1 MNGERHPGDCL
12 CSECTADSIYE
23 YWLDEEY
30 IEARCEAEQ
39 AIEQ

>member
-1 MNGERHPGDCL
+1 MGDDQHPGDCL

-30 IEARCEAEQ
+30 IEARRELDFYAD
-39 AIEQ
+39 